1 MKVKKEKKQAKG
13 LNKSFFS
20 YSGIGD
26 FMKKKIQIFFLFFA
40 WLTILIPN
48 SVKAV
53 EVSARNAVLMDLDSG
68 RIFYEKKK
76 DDPHLIAS
84 ITKIMTCVLAIESGK
99 LEDIVTVGEEVLSMY
114 GSNIYLELHE
124 KMKLKDLLYGLM
136 MRSGNDAAIVIATY
150 IGGTEENFVKMM
162 NQKAKEIGMKNT
174 VYKNSHGLDEKTEN
188 YSTAYDMALLSQ
200 YANKLPIY
208 QEIVKTKKYTV
219 TGETKTYL
227 WNNRNEL
234 LYQYKYATGGK
245 TGYTPRAGKTLV
257 TTASKNN
264 LNLTAVT
271 LNDGNQYQTH
281 ENLYEEVFSNYQN
294 YAILD
299 KNHFKIDDAYYKDKI
314 YIKNSFIY
322 PLSEEEKSQVKVLIQ
337 LTKMKQY
344 NDQDIVGVVKV
355 YLKEELL
362 TEEKIYVSV
371 EKKKT
376 FWDKIKALFS

>member
-1 MKVKKEKKQAKG
+1 
-13 LNKSFFS
+13 
-20 YSGIGD
+20 
-26 FMKKKIQIFFLFFA
+26 MKKILFLALFLFWF
-40 WLTILIPN
+40 P
-48 SVKAV
+48 VKV
-53 EVSARNAVLMDLDSG
+53 EAISAESYVVMDYDSG
-68 RIFYEKKK
+68 RILMSQNATREK
-76 DDPHLIAS
+76 LIAS
-84 ITKIMTCVLAIESGK
+84 TTKIMTAIIA
-99 LEDIVTVGEEVLSMY
+99 LENGDIASVRKVGEEVLKAY
-114 GSNIYLELHE
+114 GSAIYLSLDEE
-124 KMKLKDLLYGLM
+124 ITLKDLLYGLM
-136 MRSGNDAAIVIATY
+136 LRSGNDAAIEIAY
-150 IGGTEENFVKMM
+150 HISGDMESFVALM
-162 NQKAKEIGMKNT
+162 NEKAYSLGMSQTHFIN
-174 VYKNSHGLDEKTEN
+174 NHGLEDENGNGNT
-188 YSTAYDMALLSQ
+188 STAYDMALLSQ